1 LDTTKVGFR
10 QGVVVN
16 TSVPVASEA
25 RGDVLIHG
33 TRILEK
39 TASINEGIG
48 AGKLAG
54 STEGVDR
61 VGEGINGIGVVEGL
75 GTKDVEEG
83 STAKEGRTVINV
95 LVRLDNPDKLLHGVV
110 EVELDLVGG
119 GTNRLVTSELK
130 LGNQI
135 LVRILGETA
144 ALVRVQEDVV
154 NVQGSRNKGLI
165 VGNGGADGGA
175 DGVLVGRVVEVRTSG
190 GGLGGVAA
198 EGCNGPQALINRAE
212 IKVNL
217 DLVVLKGNQRKG
229 KTRVGAEPELE
240 RHVKGGLGK
249 SIAGSANLA
258 RSHGVTR
265 SINIREG
272 RVSDE
277 GKLSGVTNHLEVTTL
292 LLGGHGKLVPDVHPV
307 TILTVNA
314 LTTNLNL
321 NLSNE
326 LLTGVI

>member
-1 LDTTKVGFR
+1 LAPTVHVKGCLGKNEGSGIRDGGALVVGSVGGGQLGKAGKAKGGKNSGTVGSVSSVQARASLDTTKVGFR

-16 TSVPVASEA
+16 TSVPVASET

-39 TASINEGIG
+39 TTSINEGIG

-61 VGEGINGIGVVEGL
+61 VGEGINGISVVEGL

-95 LVRLDNPDKLLHGVV
+95 LVGLDNPDKLLHGVV

-130 LGNQI
+130 LGDQI
-135 LVRILGETA
+135 LVRVLGETA

-154 NVQGSRNKGLI
+154 NVQRSRNKGLI

-175 DGVLVGRVVEVRTSG
+175 NGVLVGRVVEVRTG
-190 GGLGGVAA
+190 G
-198 EGCNGPQALINRAE
+198 
-212 IKVNL
+212 
-217 DLVVLKGNQRKG
+217 
-229 KTRVGAEPELE
+229 T
-240 RHVKGGLGK
+240 
-249 SIAGSANLA
+249 
-258 RSHGVTR
+258 
-265 SINIREG
+265 
-272 RVSDE
+272 
-277 GKLSGVTNHLEVTTL
+277 
-292 LLGGHGKLVPDVHPV
+292 
-307 TILTVNA
+307 
-314 LTTNLNL
+314 
-321 NLSNE
+321 
-326 LLTGVI
+326 